1 MPIVANT
8 KLDRTATVKQLAMS
22 DLSPSTTH
30 AVPLELPSGATLQ
43 HGRFVVQRTLGRGGF
58 GITYAAQDNRLQIPV
73 ALKEL
78 FCEGAAR
85 HGGVITP
92 PPQGAEA
99 FAASKERFLRE
110 AAVLARFEHPGIVRV
125 YEVFEEAGTAYLVM
139 ELLEGRTLHEHVLA
153 RGGPLSEPD
162 ALEVAQRCGDALRVV
177 HAAGILHRDL
187 NPANVMLAD
196 NGRVV
201 LIDFG
206 LAREYALD
214 ETTPMTRM
222 VTPGYAPPEQYALN
236 ARCGP
241 PADVYGLAAT
251 TYWTL
256 TSRSPVPAIDRQTGT
271 ALTAPHR
278 IVETVSKL
286 VSDGVLDGLELNP
299 AHRPQT
305 VEAFLSRVGCDMP
318 TAARTEAAPLALDQ
332 HVTRAEGT
340 RPLSSPPAPV
350 PVPPSVEPGRRK
362 VLVPLFVIALA
373 FGALMPIVS
382 LLAMALVVLP
392 GLATAGD
399 AIVYVRLRRSGDR
412 LLWRHRAALPGYVP
426 VRFLRNVGH
435 VCIKGVPA
443 LLLVGAT
450 VAVSLAIDGATSTTT
465 LEDWVL
471 RVGGAGAM
479 AALVVPVFRDR
490 LEFRAAVILDRVVG
504 LALEDG
510 ALTPIGQ
517 GLWVITGVFLIGAIG
532 LHPEPFPL

>member
-1 MPIVANT
+1 
-8 KLDRTATVKQLAMS
+8 MS

-30 AVPLELPSGATLQ
+30 VVPLELPRGATL
-43 HGRFVVQRTLGRGGF
+43 HGERFVVQRTLGRGGF
-58 GITYAAQDNRLQIPV
+58 GITYAAHDNRLQIPV

-78 FCEGAAR
+78 FCEGSVRNGRA
-85 HGGVITP
+85 ITP

-153 RGGPLSEPD
+153 RGGPLPERN

-187 NPANVMLAD
+187 NPANVMLAG

-206 LAREYALD
+206 LAREYAVD

-241 PADVYGLAAT
+241 PADIYGLAAT
-251 TYWTL
+251 MYWTL
-256 TSRSPVPAIDRQTGT
+256 TSRAPAPAIDRQTGT
-271 ALTAPHR
+271 PLVAPHR
-278 IVETVSKL
+278 VVQTVSKL
-286 VSDGVLDGLELNP
+286 VSDGVLDGMELNP

-305 VEAFLSRVGCDMP
+305 VEAFLARVGC
-318 TAARTEAAPLALDQ
+318 TAGPVPSTDVPPLDLD
-332 HVTRAEGT
+332 HRVTRAEGT
-340 RPLSSPPAPV
+340 RPLPSPPAPV

-362 VLVPLFVIALA
+362 AVVPLLVIALA
-373 FGALMPIVS
+373 FGALIPMVS
-382 LLAMALVVLP
+382 LLAMAFVVLP

-412 LLWRHRAALPGYVP
+412 LLWRHRAALPAYVP
-426 VRFLRNVGH
+426 VRFVRNIGH

-450 VAVSLAIDGATSTTT
+450 VALSLAIDGATSTTT

-471 RVGGAGAM
+471 RIGGAGAM
-479 AALVVPVFRDR
+479 AALVIPVFRDR
-490 LEFRAAVILDRVVG
+490 LEFRAAIILDRVVG
-504 LALEDG
+504 YALTDG

-517 GLWVITGVFLIGAIG
+517 GLWIVAGVFLVGAIG
-532 LHPEPFPL
+532 LRPEPFPL